1 MRERRR
7 ITRKKT
13 DIHKSS
19 FQYRL
24 TKFWSDLSTRMSY
37 FRSETIGLEKIPQD
51 SIVIFAPNH
60 CNTLI
65 DALNILRMRK
75 GPTVYGA
82 RADLFNKPALAKILR
97 YLKIVPLV
105 RVRDGLSNVTK
116 NYETMSEVY
125 TVLGDGIPFCMFPE
139 GTHRPMHSL
148 LSLKKGIFRMAIEVD
163 QLYDRDVYVVP
174 VGLEY
179 GDYFRFGSTC
189 LIQIGDAINVSSYM
203 REHPDEGDAETYR
216 NLLGILK
223 ERMSELI
230 TYIPDDDNYQ
240 AIWDYTRIKTAG
252 RRPSSLQERLKNN
265 RTVISSVLK
274 DLDNADAA
282 SLLEAKLNAA
292 KEFNNMRKAE
302 GISYRSFG
310 FKHPLLRFVGKTLL
324 ALILLPIL
332 LPFAIFSAMP
342 MIVSGFLCNKLIKD
356 KAFCNSVRDVV
367 IFLLAPIEAIIT
379 LIVGLCCSVAWYD
392 ILLLML
398 SFFVAPA
405 IAYWC
410 LEWSRRWLS
419 DLRLMFKPALRKK
432 FETVRTM

>member
-1 MRERRR
+1 M
-7 ITRKKT
+7 
-13 DIHKSS
+13 
-19 FQYRL
+19 F
-24 TKFWSDLSTRMSY
+24 TKFWSDLSTRTSY
-37 FRSETIGLEKIPQD
+37 FRSETVGLEKIPQN

-82 RADLFNKPALAKILR
+82 RADLFNKAALAKVLR
-97 YLKIVPLV
+97 FLKIVPLV

-216 NLLGILK
+216 HLLELLK

-230 TYIPDDDNYQ
+230 TYIPDDDHYQ
-240 AIWDYTRIKTAG
+240 AIWDYTRIMTAG
-252 RRPSSLQERLKNN
+252 RRPSSLQERLKKN
-265 RTVISSVLK
+265 RAVISSVLR
-274 DLDNADAA
+274 DLNDADSA
-282 SLLEAKLNAA
+282 SLLEEKLNAA
-292 KEFNNMRKAE
+292 TAFDNMRKAE

-310 FKHPLLRFVGKTLL
+310 FKHPLLRFVGKTIA
-324 ALILLPIL
+324 ALILLPLL
-332 LPFAIFSAMP
+332 LPFAVFSALP
-342 MIVSGFLCNKLIKD
+342 MLVNGFLCHKLIKD
-356 KAFCNSVRDVV
+356 KAFRNSVRDVV

-379 LIVGLCCSVAWYD
+379 FIVGLCCSVAWYD

-419 DLRLMFKPALRKK
+419 DLRLMFKPALRKQFK
-432 FETVRTM
+432 DVRMM

>member
-179 GDYFRFGSTC
+179 GDYFRFGSSC

-223 ERMSELI
+223 ERMSKLI

-282 SLLEAKLNAA
+282 SLLEEKLNAA
-292 KEFNNMRKAE
+292 NEFNNMRKAE

-332 LPFAIFSAMP
+332 LPFAIFSALP

-379 LIVGLCCSVAWYD
+379 LIVGLCCSVVWYD
-392 ILLLML
+392 IMLLML

-432 FETVRTM
+432 FETIRTM

>member
-332 LPFAIFSAMP
+332 LPFAIFSALP

-379 LIVGLCCSVAWYD
+379 LIV
-392 ILLLML
+392 
-398 SFFVAPA
+398 
-405 IAYWC
+405 
-410 LEWSRRWLS
+410 
-419 DLRLMFKPALRKK
+419 
-432 FETVRTM
+432 

>member
-13 DIHKSS
+13 DIHKTS

-37 FRSETIGLEKIPQD
+37 FRSETIGLEQIPQD
-51 SIVIFAPNH
+51 SSVLFAPNH

-179 GDYFRFGSTC
+179 GD
-189 LIQIGDAINVSSYM
+189 
-203 REHPDEGDAETYR
+203 
-216 NLLGILK
+216 
-223 ERMSELI
+223 
-230 TYIPDDDNYQ
+230 
-240 AIWDYTRIKTAG
+240 
-252 RRPSSLQERLKNN
+252 
-265 RTVISSVLK
+265 
-274 DLDNADAA
+274 
-282 SLLEAKLNAA
+282 
-292 KEFNNMRKAE
+292 
-302 GISYRSFG
+302 
-310 FKHPLLRFVGKTLL
+310 
-324 ALILLPIL
+324 
-332 LPFAIFSAMP
+332 
-342 MIVSGFLCNKLIKD
+342 
-356 KAFCNSVRDVV
+356 
-367 IFLLAPIEAIIT
+367 
-379 LIVGLCCSVAWYD
+379 
-392 ILLLML
+392 
-398 SFFVAPA
+398 
-405 IAYWC
+405 
-410 LEWSRRWLS
+410 
-419 DLRLMFKPALRKK
+419 
-432 FETVRTM
+432 

>member
-1 MRERRR
+1 M
-7 ITRKKT
+7 
-13 DIHKSS
+13 
-19 FQYRL
+19 
-24 TKFWSDLSTRMSY
+24 
-37 FRSETIGLEKIPQD
+37 
-51 SIVIFAPNH
+51 
-60 CNTLI
+60 
-65 DALNILRMRK
+65 
-75 GPTVYGA
+75 
-82 RADLFNKPALAKILR
+82 
-97 YLKIVPLV
+97 PLV

-292 KEFNNMRKAE
+292 KEFKNMRKAE
-302 GISYRSFG
+302 GISYRSLG

-392 ILLLML
+392 IMLLML